1 MWLFGSA
8 EACNGGLSRKLCWEQ
23 LPYNW
28 YFFNK
33 IKITESGKKKKKM
46 KKKEKDKKKR
56 NKK

>member
-8 EACNGGLSRKLCWEQ
+8 EACNCGLSRKLCWEQ

-33 IKITESGKKKKKM
+33 IKITERGKKKKKNEEKGKGQ
-46 KKKEKDKKKR
+46 KKKK
-56 NKK
+56 